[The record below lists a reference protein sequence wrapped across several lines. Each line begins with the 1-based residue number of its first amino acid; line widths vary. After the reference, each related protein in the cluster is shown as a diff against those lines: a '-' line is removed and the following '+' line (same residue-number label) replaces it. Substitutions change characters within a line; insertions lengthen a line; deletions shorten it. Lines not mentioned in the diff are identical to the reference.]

1 MVYDP
6 QHDGSA
12 EDAAAGFRTIGDVL
26 TRAAPQISPR
36 LLRPVR
42 TEADARA
49 AVIRARLLRAVDAMR
64 ASGALDR
71 ELALE
76 LVAAIEGATS

>member
-1 MVYDP
+1 MVYQP
-6 QHDGSA
+6 ELDGSMQ
-12 EDAAAGFRTIGDVL
+12 DAAAND
-26 TRAAPQISPR
+26 AAPAPVSPR

-49 AVIRARLLRAVDAMR
+49 AVIRSRLLRAVNALH

>member
-1 MVYDP
+1 MVENDST
-6 QHDGSA
+6 GSEGYHRA
-12 EDAAAGFRTIGDVL
+12 
-26 TRAAPQISPR
+26 AAPQISPR

-42 TEADARA
+42 SEADARA

-64 ASGALDR
+64 GSGALDR

-76 LVAAIEGATS
+76 LIAAIEGATA